1 MVTCQFNREAS
12 RKVRERNSVDFSAR
26 PIYTLHSWCQP
37 YLAWNSELL
46 SKNIVLRCKTCL
58 TGQTVFATGVL
69 RNYKITIALFH
80 NANVAVTWVILV
92 QSCQTFFLW
101 PSSRCVYVSVYVSI
115 HMCVHTLC
123 LQRDSR
129 SRSGTGTLEILVGF
143 EEGGHDRGGTLRTA
157 WQRKPYKRR
166 RHTRL
171 IASVKLAS
179 QTAAPCHSHA
189 QPHQIATSL
198 HHQSSAQSKFTF
210 TQSLQ
215 FFTFYKC

>member
-92 QSCQTFFLW
+92 QSCQTFFCGQAAGVCMCLFMW
-101 PSSRCVYVSVYVSI
+101 AYTCVCIPSASRETAGVGVAQ
-115 HMCVHTLC
+115 VHWKFSLGLKREDTI
-123 LQRDSR
+123 
-129 SRSGTGTLEILVGF
+129 G
-143 EEGGHDRGGTLRTA
+143 EEPWEQHDNA
-157 WQRKPYKRR
+157 N
-166 RHTRL
+166 L
-171 IASVKLAS
+171 IKDGDTPGL
-179 QTAAPCHSHA
+179 
-189 QPHQIATSL
+189 
-198 HHQSSAQSKFTF
+198 
-210 TQSLQ
+210 
-215 FFTFYKC
+215 